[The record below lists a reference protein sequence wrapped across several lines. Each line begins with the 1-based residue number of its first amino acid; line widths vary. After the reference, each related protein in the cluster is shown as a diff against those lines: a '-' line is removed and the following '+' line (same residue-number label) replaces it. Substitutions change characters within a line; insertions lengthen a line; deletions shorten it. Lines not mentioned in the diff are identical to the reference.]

1 MGFIDLTKIVFW
13 CMDPDVALAV
23 QTTSQPL
30 ERTHRAKC
38 LSLGRSI
45 YFLHGEY
52 TSNGVIKTIPHPASN
67 SDRTAI
73 HPASSMALQP
83 PLAIRDDRTWTRFLE
98 HNPHV
103 FAPHYGIFTVT
114 SRSRLTN
121 ASAAAALHRTVIHFR
136 TGRAIRD
143 ELELGEGCV
152 YEHNQPVSKVV
163 VGTSGTYVALLFVRR
178 PGVDTDTDSYL
189 GLVHCDA
196 TATPD
201 PQATFRMLDVGD
213 VVLRS
218 DVQVALDDALGL
230 VLLVDREGEVTILS
244 YV

>member
-1 MGFIDLTKIVFW
+1 MG
-13 CMDPDVALAV
+13 P
-23 QTTSQPL
+23 
-30 ERTHRAKC
+30 
-38 LSLGRSI
+38 
-45 YFLHGEY
+45 
-52 TSNGVIKTIPHPASN
+52 
-67 SDRTAI
+67 
-73 HPASSMALQP
+73 QP

-136 TGRAIRD
+136 LGRAIRD

-152 YEHNQPVSKVV
+152 YEHNQPVSQVA
-163 VGTSGTYVALLFVRR
+163 VGTSGTYVALLFVRQ
-178 PGVDTDTDSYL
+178 PGEGPDSYL

-196 TATPD
+196 AAAPD

-218 DVQVALDDALGL
+218 DIQVALDDALGL